1 VTDEVKVMRWCMR
14 LIEQGTVAVYGEDGS
29 EERRHT
35 DGALKRAL
43 FFFSHVPSF
52 LGTEF
57 IGKAYNIS
65 L

>member
-14 LIEQGTVAVYGEDGS
+14 LIEQGTVAAYGEDGS

-43 FFFSHVPSF
+43 LFFNMCPVF
-52 LGTEF
+52 
-57 IGKAYNIS
+57 
-65 L
+65 